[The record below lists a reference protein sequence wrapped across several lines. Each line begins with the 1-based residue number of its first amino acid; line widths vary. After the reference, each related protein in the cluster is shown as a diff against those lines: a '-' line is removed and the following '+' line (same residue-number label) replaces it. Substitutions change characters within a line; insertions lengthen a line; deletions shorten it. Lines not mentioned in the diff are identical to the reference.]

1 MKKKR
6 FDEKIDEIIRSSV
19 ELTDEPAPELNCKLK
34 AALYQQEAAMRKHPA
49 ACTVSLWYLPMIL
62 NLATFTMLAAA
73 ALLVIGNIYLAY
85 FAAGSCLYIGLAGVL
100 LTIVGVK
107 RTNLKETFAIRVEKR
122 GKLA

>member
-1 MKKKR
+1 MKENR

-34 AALYQQEAAMRKHPA
+34 AALYQQEAAMRKHSA

-73 ALLVIGNIYLAY
+73 ALLVIGNSYLAY